1 MFSQP
6 ELTPYYP
13 SIRDS
18 TYSDEKISVIES
30 NNVLKSAIKQNRYVP
45 VNDTVKVNNNAATIF
60 SEVVASNSLSITD
73 LYQDEFHLGL
83 ETLIKQFT
91 CELYA
96 SQQSADTIQVCPQS
110 QKIVDNNLG
119 YLPFEDGVRRTERL
133 VSVVRNAQ
141 ETLELEFFL
150 KSSNERSLESL
161 WGAVHELGAFKDSQ
175 LDETNLVLTINLQAY
190 KKPSENA
197 TWRQMNPDP
206 LVFFV
211 VLPTV
216 DQLVNRPNE
225 IESMNFAYRSA
236 KLLLVDSR

>member
-6 ELTPYYP
+6 ERTPYYP

-45 VNDTVKVNNNAATIF
+45 VNETAKVNNNAATIF
-60 SEVVASNSLSITD
+60 SEVVASNTLSITD
-73 LYQDEFHLGL
+73 LNQDEFHQGL
-83 ETLIKQFT
+83 EALIKQFT

-161 WGAVHELGAFKDSQ
+161 WGL
-175 LDETNLVLTINLQAY
+175 
-190 KKPSENA
+190 
-197 TWRQMNPDP
+197 
-206 LVFFV
+206 
-211 VLPTV
+211 
-216 DQLVNRPNE
+216 
-225 IESMNFAYRSA
+225 SMS
-236 KLLLVDSR
+236 